1 MVISSPRRRALATAE
16 FASLSVDEVSPL
28 IAEWDYGRYE
38 GLTTAQTRE
47 LQPDCL
53 VWTHGCPGGESVAQV
68 TDRADRAVA
77 LALHHMA
84 SRDVLFSSHGHFSR
98 AVITRWLQLPL
109 VERSRFA
116 MLAAS
121 IAVCGFEHGV
131 RQLSALGLTCR
142 PQGHEAQRATV
153 CAVRAD
159 GTLIAGGVRT
169 CYAEMTVAQAEL
181 RSGRA
186 PIVLGA
192 FTFRRGWPCRVD
204 GAAHRTAHR
213 CAA

>member
-1 MVISSPRRRALATAE
+1 MR
-16 FASLSVDEVSPL
+16 SPL

-53 VWTHGCPGGESVAQV
+53 VWTHGCPGDESVA
-68 TDRADRAVA
+68 R
-77 LALHHMA
+77 
-84 SRDVLFSSHGHFSR
+84 SPIVLTEPSPSH
-98 AVITRWLQLPL
+98 
-109 VERSRFA
+109 
-116 MLAAS
+116 
-121 IAVCGFEHGV
+121 CG
-131 RQLSALGLTCR
+131 RC
-142 PQGHEAQRATV
+142 
-153 CAVRAD
+153 
-159 GTLIAGGVRT
+159 VRT
-169 CYAEMTVAQAEL
+169 CYAEMTVPQVEL

-186 PIVLGA
+186 PIMLGA

>member
-1 MVISSPRRRALATAE
+1 
-16 FASLSVDEVSPL
+16 
-28 IAEWDYGRYE
+28 
-38 GLTTAQTRE
+38 
-47 LQPDCL
+47 
-53 VWTHGCPGGESVAQV
+53 
-68 TDRADRAVA
+68 
-77 LALHHMA
+77 
-84 SRDVLFSSHGHFSR
+84 
-98 AVITRWLQLPL
+98 
-109 VERSRFA
+109 

-159 GTLIAGGVRT
+159 GTLIAGVVRT

-213 CAA
+213 CAARPAPLVAEVIRTIAELGERRILLRALREGIDNRYTYRASPADENDRAEEKQVVHDMETLRAG